1 MKSKNQYIKSFLLF
15 DLQKEVTWFN
25 MKIINCLKKISD
37 SNKSLIYNAYRS
49 QKNNSCTKKKNPNS
63 FKTQYLKSMEGK
75 INHKKGGGYHPMQH
89 TQGSYITAT

>member
-1 MKSKNQYIKSFLLF
+1 MHTGVRKTTLV
-15 DLQKEVTWFN
+15 QK
-25 MKIINCLKKISD
+25 
-37 SNKSLIYNAYRS
+37 
-49 QKNNSCTKKKNPNS
+49 KKKNPNS